1 MQSKVREA
9 GFSYGDEGFRLFV
22 PKFDLS
28 SGERVALIGPSGSGK
43 TTFLHLLAGILVPR
57 EGLVRVGEKELSR
70 LDDFTR
76 RAFRISKLGLVF
88 QDFRLIEYLNARE
101 NMLLPYRLGTEL
113 RLKESVLDRMRIL
126 AERLRVSGLL
136 DSPVKRLSQGERQR
150 VAIGRALL
158 VRPGMILADEPTGN
172 LDPSGKQRIMDLLF
186 DQALELEATLIVVTH
201 DHALLDRFDR
211 VVDFDRIGERE
222 VDRV

>member
-1 MQSKVREA
+1 MQAKLREA

-57 EGLVRVGEKELSR
+57 EGLVQVGEKELSR

-101 NMLLPYRLGTEL
+101 NMLLPYRLGAEL

-172 LDPSGKQRIMDLLF
+172 LDPSDKQRIMDLLF

>member
-1 MQSKVREA
+1 MQAKVREA

-101 NMLLPYRLGTEL
+101 NMLLPYRLGAEL

-172 LDPSGKQRIMDLLF
+172 LDPSGKQRIMNLLF
-186 DQALELEATLIVVTH
+186 DQAKELEATLVVVTH

>member
-1 MQSKVREA
+1 MQAKVREA

-101 NMLLPYRLGTEL
+101 NMLLPYRLGAEL

>member
-1 MQSKVREA
+1 MQAKVREA

-101 NMLLPYRLGTEL
+101 NMLLPYRLGSEL

-172 LDPSGKQRIMDLLF
+172 LDPSDKQRIMDLLF

>member
-1 MQSKVREA
+1 MQAKVREA

-57 EGLVRVGEKELSR
+57 EGLVQVGEKELSR

-76 RAFRISKLGLVF
+76 RTFRISKLGLVF
-88 QDFRLIEYLNARE
+88 QDFRLIEHLNARE
-101 NMLLPYRLGTEL
+101 NMLLPYRLGAEL

>member
-1 MQSKVREA
+1 
-9 GFSYGDEGFRLFV
+9 
-22 PKFDLS
+22 
-28 SGERVALIGPSGSGK
+28 
-43 TTFLHLLAGILVPR
+43 
-57 EGLVRVGEKELSR
+57 
-70 LDDFTR
+70 
-76 RAFRISKLGLVF
+76 
-88 QDFRLIEYLNARE
+88 
-101 NMLLPYRLGTEL
+101 MLLPYRLGAEL
-113 RLKESVLDRMRIL
+113 RLQESVLDRMRIL

-186 DQALELEATLIVVTH
+186 DQALELEATLIGVTH

>member
-1 MQSKVREA
+1 MQAKVREA

-22 PKFDLS
+22 PKFDLP

-57 EGLVRVGEKELSR
+57 DGLVRVGEKELSR

>member
-1 MQSKVREA
+1 MQAKVREA

-70 LDDFTR
+70 LDDITR

-101 NMLLPYRLGTEL
+101 NMLLPYRLGAEL

>member
-1 MQSKVREA
+1 MQAKVREA

-70 LDDFTR
+70 LDDFPR

-101 NMLLPYRLGTEL
+101 NMLLPYRLGAEL

-186 DQALELEATLIVVTH
+186 DQALELGATLIVVTH

>member
-1 MQSKVREA
+1 MQAKVREA
-9 GFSYGDEGFRLFV
+9 GFAYGDEGFRLFV

-101 NMLLPYRLGTEL
+101 NMLLPYRLGAEL

-150 VAIGRALL
+150 VAISRALL

-172 LDPSGKQRIMDLLF
+172 LDRRSAEQV
-186 DQALELEATLIVVTH
+186 ATLLLEIQKEQHTILLLATH
-201 DHALLDRFDR
+201 SQELAEKMQQQMQLIDGRL
-211 VVDFDRIGERE
+211 EPN
-222 VDRV
+222 

>member
-1 MQSKVREA
+1 MRAKVREA

-57 EGLVRVGEKELSR
+57 EGLVQVGEKELSR

-101 NMLLPYRLGTEL
+101 NMLLPYRLGAEL

>member
-1 MQSKVREA
+1 MQAKVREA

-76 RAFRISKLGLVF
+76 RAFRISNLGLVF

-101 NMLLPYRLGTEL
+101 NMLLPYRLGAEL

-150 VAIGRALL
+150 IAIGRALL

-201 DHALLDRFDR
+201 DHASLDRFDR

-222 VDRV
+222 IDRV

>member
-1 MQSKVREA
+1 MQAKVREA

-101 NMLLPYRLGTEL
+101 NMLLPYRLGAEL

-186 DQALELEATLIVVTH
+186 DQALELGATLIVVTH

>member
-1 MQSKVREA
+1 MQAKLREA

-57 EGLVRVGEKELSR
+57 EGLVQVGEKELSR

-76 RAFRISKLGLVF
+76 RAFRISNLGLVF

-101 NMLLPYRLGTEL
+101 NMLLPYRLGAEL
-113 RLKESVLDRMRIL
+113 RLQESVLDRMRIL

-158 VRPGMILADEPTGN
+158 VRPGMSLADEPTGN

-201 DHALLDRFDR
+201 DHASLDRFDR

>member
-1 MQSKVREA
+1 MQAKVREA
-9 GFSYGDEGFRLFV
+9 GFAYGDEGFRLFV

-101 NMLLPYRLGTEL
+101 NMLLPYRLGAEL

-158 VRPGMILADEPTGN
+158 VRPEMILADEPTGN
-172 LDPSGKQRIMDLLF
+172 LDPSDKQRIMNLLF
-186 DQALELEATLIVVTH
+186 DQAKELEATLIVVTH

>member
-1 MQSKVREA
+1 MQAKVREA

-70 LDDFTR
+70 LDDLTR
-76 RAFRISKLGLVF
+76 RAFRISNLGLVF

-101 NMLLPYRLGTEL
+101 NMLLPYRLGAEL
-113 RLKESVLDRMRIL
+113 RLQESVLDRMRIL
-126 AERLRVSGLL
+126 AERLRVLGLL

-172 LDPSGKQRIMDLLF
+172 LDPSDKQRIMDLLF
-186 DQALELEATLIVVTH
+186 DQVKELEATLIVVTH

>member
-1 MQSKVREA
+1 MQAKVREA

-57 EGLVRVGEKELSR
+57 EGLVQVGEKELSR
-70 LDDFTR
+70 RDDFTR

-211 VVDFDRIGERE
+211 VVDFDRIGERK

>member
-1 MQSKVREA
+1 MQAKVREA

-172 LDPSGKQRIMDLLF
+172 LDPSDKQRIMDLLF

-211 VVDFDRIGERE
+211 VVDFDRIGERK

>member
-1 MQSKVREA
+1 MQAKVREA

-101 NMLLPYRLGTEL
+101 NMLLPYRLGAEL

-136 DSPVKRLSQGERQR
+136 DSPVKRLYQGERQR

-186 DQALELEATLIVVTH
+186 DQALELGATLIVVTH

>member
-1 MQSKVREA
+1 MQAKVREA

-101 NMLLPYRLGTEL
+101 NMLLPYRLGAEL
-113 RLKESVLDRMRIL
+113 RLQESVLDRMRIL

-172 LDPSGKQRIMDLLF
+172 LDPSDKQRIMDLLF

>member
-1 MQSKVREA
+1 MQAKVREA
-9 GFSYGDEGFRLFV
+9 GFAYGDEGFRLFV

-57 EGLVRVGEKELSR
+57 EGLVQVGEKELSR

-101 NMLLPYRLGTEL
+101 NMLLPYRLGSEL

>member
-1 MQSKVREA
+1 MQAKVREA

-101 NMLLPYRLGTEL
+101 NMLLPYRLGAEL
-113 RLKESVLDRMRIL
+113 RLQESVLDRMRIL

-172 LDPSGKQRIMDLLF
+172 LDPSDKQRIMDLLF
-186 DQALELEATLIVVTH
+186 DQVKELEATLVVVTH

>member
-1 MQSKVREA
+1 MQAKVREA

-101 NMLLPYRLGTEL
+101 NMLLPYHLGAEL

-172 LDPSGKQRIMDLLF
+172 LDPSDKQRIMDLLF

>member
-1 MQSKVREA
+1 MQAKLRAA

-101 NMLLPYRLGTEL
+101 NMLLPYRLGAEL

-158 VRPGMILADEPTGN
+158 FRPGMILADEPTGN
-172 LDPSGKQRIMDLLF
+172 LDPSDKQRIMDLLF

>member
-1 MQSKVREA
+1 MQAKVREA

-76 RAFRISKLGLVF
+76 RAFRISNLGLVF

-101 NMLLPYRLGTEL
+101 NMLLPYRLGAEL

-172 LDPSGKQRIMDLLF
+172 LDPSDKQRIMDLLF

>member
-1 MQSKVREA
+1 MQAKVREA

-57 EGLVRVGEKELSR
+57 EGLVQVGEKELSR

-101 NMLLPYRLGTEL
+101 NMLLPYRLGAEL

>member
-1 MQSKVREA
+1 MQAKVREA

-101 NMLLPYRLGTEL
+101 NMLLPYRLGAEL

-172 LDPSGKQRIMDLLF
+172 LDPSDKQRIMDLLF

>member
-1 MQSKVREA
+1 MQAKVREA

-28 SGERVALIGPSGSGK
+28 SGERVALVGPSGSGK

-101 NMLLPYRLGTEL
+101 NMLLPYRLGAEL

-186 DQALELEATLIVVTH
+186 DQALELGATLIVVTH

>member
-1 MQSKVREA
+1 MQAKVREA

-76 RAFRISKLGLVF
+76 RAFRISNLGLVF

-101 NMLLPYRLGTEL
+101 NMLLPYRLGAEL
-113 RLKESVLDRMRIL
+113 RLQESVLDRMRIL

-172 LDPSGKQRIMDLLF
+172 LDPSDKQRIMDLLF
-186 DQALELEATLIVVTH
+186 DQALELGATLIVVTH

>member
-1 MQSKVREA
+1 MQAKVREA

-76 RAFRISKLGLVF
+76 RAFRISNLGLVF

-101 NMLLPYRLGTEL
+101 NMLLPYRLGAEL

-136 DSPVKRLSQGERQR
+136 IALKDWVKS
-150 VAIGRALL
+150 
-158 VRPGMILADEPTGN
+158 
-172 LDPSGKQRIMDLLF
+172 
-186 DQALELEATLIVVTH
+186 
-201 DHALLDRFDR
+201 
-211 VVDFDRIGERE
+211 
-222 VDRV
+222 

>member
-1 MQSKVREA
+1 MRVFA
-9 GFSYGDEGFRLFV
+9 FSFPSSIFPPASEW
-22 PKFDLS
+22 LS
-28 SGERVALIGPSGSGK
+28 SGRVVRARPRFFICWRVFS
-43 TTFLHLLAGILVPR
+43 FLAR
-57 EGLVRVGEKELSR
+57 DWYKSEKR
-70 LDDFTR
+70 NARRDDFTR
-76 RAFRISKLGLVF
+76 RAFRISNLGLVF

-101 NMLLPYRLGTEL
+101 NMLLPYRLGAEL
-113 RLKESVLDRMRIL
+113 RLQESVLDRMRIL

-172 LDPSGKQRIMDLLF
+172 LDPSDKQRIMDLLF